1 MPLKENKRNQRLKTM
16 TINEA
21 IKKYRLP
28 NPTTNEDLEMCFSR
42 MDGKTWHTCF
52 SPMTIPAKES
62 SIGLRAASKVEF
74 EDDDHTIAYAMQQ

>member
-1 MPLKENKRNQRLKTM
+1 M

-42 MDGKTWHTCF
+42 MDGKTWHTRF
-52 SPMTIPAKES
+52 SPMTIPAKEP

-74 EDDDHTIAYAMQQ
+74 EDDGHTIAYAMQQ